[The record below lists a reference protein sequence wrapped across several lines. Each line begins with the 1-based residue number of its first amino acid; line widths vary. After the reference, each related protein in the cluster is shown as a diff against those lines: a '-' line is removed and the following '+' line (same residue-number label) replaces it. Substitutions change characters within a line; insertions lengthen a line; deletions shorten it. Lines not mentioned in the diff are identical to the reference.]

1 MESVTLKALIDQQKQ
16 IGLSDID
23 IIKTFFVQND
33 AEEDAIDLLGS
44 LVKDE
49 LRKMKDQQLLLET
62 CTTSLPS
69 KYLYQNY
76 DLDIANMLHEMELD
90 YLVNNGKLSSSYLEW
105 AKANVPH
112 IDKPY
117 CYFQPLI
124 AWMADQGIKFKG
136 LSES

>member
-1 MESVTLKALIDQQKQ
+1 MLTLKELVNRQEETD
-16 IGLSDID
+16 LSDVQ
-23 IIKTFFVQND
+23 IIEAFFTINGM
-33 AEEDAIDLLGS
+33 EEDAIDLLGS
-44 LVKDE
+44 LVKDK
-49 LRKMKDQQLLLET
+49 LRKMKDQQFLLEA

-90 YLVNNGKLSSSYLEW
+90 YLVNNGKLSSAYLEW

-124 AWMADQGIKFKG
+124 TWLEDQGIKFKG

>member
-1 MESVTLKALIDQQKQ
+1 MLTLKELVNRQEETD
-16 IGLSDID
+16 LSDVQ
-23 IIKTFFVQND
+23 IIEAFFTINGM
-33 AEEDAIDLLGS
+33 EEDAIDLLGS
-44 LVKDE
+44 LVKDK
-49 LRKMKDQQLLLET
+49 LRKMKDQQFLLET

-76 DLDIANMLHEMELD
+76 DLDTANMLHEMELD

-124 AWMADQGIKFKG
+124 TWLEDQGIKFKG

>member
-1 MESVTLKALIDQQKQ
+1 MLTLKELVNRQEETD
-16 IGLSDID
+16 LSDVQ
-23 IIKTFFVQND
+23 IIEAFFTINGM
-33 AEEDAIDLLGS
+33 EEDAIDLLGS
-44 LVKDE
+44 LVKDK
-49 LRKMKDQQLLLET
+49 LRKMKDQQFLLEA

-76 DLDIANMLHEMELD
+76 DLDIANMLHEMELN
-90 YLVNNGKLSSSYLEW
+90 YLVNNGKLSSAYLEW

-124 AWMADQGIKFKG
+124 TWLEDQGIKFKG

>member
-1 MESVTLKALIDQQKQ
+1 MLTLKELVNRQEETD
-16 IGLSDID
+16 LSDVQ
-23 IIKTFFVQND
+23 IIEAFFTRNGM
-33 AEEDAIDLLGS
+33 EEEAIDLLSS
-44 LVKDE
+44 LAKA
-49 LRKMKDQQLLLET
+49 KMEKLKDQQLLFET

-76 DLDIANMLHEMELD
+76 DLDTANMLHEMELD